1 MLDVFLGMLLGF
13 FIGVDQPTD
22 AQGACLGSGAE
33 SAQQQVPCPP
43 PLDSTD
49 STDSTD
55 NDTGL
60 IKVGG
65 TGLLKIGGT
74 G

>member
-13 FIGVDQPTD
+13 FIGVDQPMD
-22 AQGACLGSGAE
+22 AQDACLGSGAE
-33 SAQQQVPCPP
+33 SAQQVPCPP
-43 PLDSTD
+43 PPD

-65 TGLLKIGGT
+65 TGLLKIGGA

>member
-13 FIGVDQPTD
+13 FIGVDQPMD
-22 AQGACLGSGAE
+22 AQGACLGTGVE
-33 SAQQQVPCPP
+33 SAQQLPCPP
-43 PLDSTD
+43 PPDNTD
-49 STDSTD
+49 NTDNTD